1 MRHSI
6 LTFRQHAAG
15 RTPRSAWNSIFSIRR
30 YVRLNP
36 LLAGLALTLGLAAL
50 SGCKPQPA
58 QGQQQQQPPPPP
70 VTVTRPVERDVVK
83 WDEFNGRLEAV
94 ESVEVRARVSGMV
107 LATPFQEGA
116 VVKEGDVLV
125 ELDLREFQADLES
138 KIAAR
143 DQAAAQ
149 VELARINY
157 THTKDL
163 REGEAASVIE
173 YQNSEAKLKAAQAAL
188 AGAEADVQ
196 AARLNVE
203 WCRVTAP
210 IPGRVSRKF
219 VTVGNMV
226 TGGSGTGTLLTT
238 ITSIDPI
245 YCYVDVDE
253 RSIIGYQRMAQDNQR
268 MDARASG
275 IPCRLQISDETGFP
289 HEGYIDF
296 VDNHVNPDTGSIWLR
311 GVFPNPDGWLTPG
324 FFARVSIPGS
334 DRFSTVL
341 IPDQAVTT
349 DQNEKQ
355 VLLVAADDTVQARAV
370 KLGPL
375 FGELR
380 AVVSGL
386 DVGDRV
392 IVNGLMRARPGVK
405 VSPEE
410 SEIPDTMLEPRLLG
424 LANSD
429 AFTAAL
435 FSPDALLTAVNR
447 MRPNRV
453 QTSNRVAPE
462 SLFAPATRRPAP

>member
-1 MRHSI
+1 MVVYAS
-6 LTFRQHAAG
+6 LT
-15 RTPRSAWNSIFSIRR
+15 
-30 YVRLNP
+30 
-36 LLAGLALTLGLAAL
+36 
-50 SGCKPQPA
+50 GCKPVLA
-58 QGQQQQQPPPPP
+58 QGQPPQQPPPPP

-107 LATPFQEGA
+107 QATPFQEGA
-116 VVKEGDVLV
+116 VVKAGDVLV

-143 DQAAAQ
+143 DRAAAQ
-149 VELARINY
+149 VEIAQINY
-157 THTKDL
+157 SHTKDL

-173 YQNSEAKLKAAQAAL
+173 FQNSEANLKAAQAVL
-188 AGAEADVQ
+188 AGAAADVE

-203 WCRVTAP
+203 WCHVTAP
-210 IPGRVSRKF
+210 ISGRVSRKF

-245 YCYVDVDE
+245 YCYLDVDE
-253 RSIIGYQRMAQDNQR
+253 RSIIEYQRLAQNDPQ
-268 MDARASG
+268 MDTRASG
-275 IPCRLQISDETGFP
+275 IPCRLQLSDETGFP
-289 HEGYIDF
+289 HEGRIDF
-296 VDNHVNPDTGSIWLR
+296 VDNHVNPDTGSIWVR

-334 DRFSTVL
+334 ERFSTVL

-355 VLLVAADDTVQARAV
+355 VLLVADDNTVQARAV

-386 DVGDRV
+386 DIGDRV

-410 SEIPDTMLEPRLLG
+410 SLIPDTMLEPKLLG
-424 LANSD
+424 LANSV
-429 AFTAAL
+429 AITAAAV
-435 FSPDALLTAVNR
+435 SPDALLSAADHTP
-447 MRPNRV
+447 PNRAV
-453 QTSNRVAPE
+453 PRPLNLPAARRQAP
-462 SLFAPATRRPAP
+462 